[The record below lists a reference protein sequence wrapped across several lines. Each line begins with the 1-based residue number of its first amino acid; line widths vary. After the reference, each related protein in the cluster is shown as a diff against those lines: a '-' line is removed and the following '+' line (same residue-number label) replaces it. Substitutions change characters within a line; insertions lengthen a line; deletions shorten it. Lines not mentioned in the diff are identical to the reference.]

1 MQCMFQPNCG
11 TKLSFAMLCAFSLI
25 SGTQQPE
32 RRYSIGVSL
41 TGSKPPCPVFVM
53 GIRKNS
59 PAAQAGI
66 RLGDRVISVD
76 GNAVKTPQEAAQFI
90 TSSSL
95 SPVRLQMARE
105 DQVYSVMVQR
115 EEFTTLLRNN
125 GLRML
130 ANGALVGADATDA
143 EIKHFL
149 SMTSAVENA
158 TDLSTAFPGHYPANK
173 ELYYPGFEVF
183 TWDAGTQVVV
193 GGIEDGPASRAGIR
207 WGDRVI
213 AVNGIDPRKKTVAEL
228 ESLLSSPKRTS
239 MTLVINR
246 GDLQKTFTIELA
258 QGADILRDNHW
269 QVVNGKLVP
278 LWLPEKY
285 RSCFE

>member
-1 MQCMFQPNCG
+1 
-11 TKLSFAMLCAFSLI
+11 MLCAFCLI
-25 SGTQQPE
+25 SGAQQPE

-76 GNAVKTPQEAAQFI
+76 GSAVKTPQEAAHFI
-90 TSSSL
+90 
-95 SPVRLQMARE
+95 
-105 DQVYSVMVQR
+105 
-115 EEFTTLLRNN
+115 TLLRNN

-130 ANGALVGADATDA
+130 PNGALVSADATDA

-158 TDLSTAFPGHYPANK
+158 NDLSTAFPGHYPANK

-207 WGDRVI
+207 WGDRII

-228 ESLLSSPKRTS
+228 ESLLSSLKRTS
-239 MTLVINR
+239 MTLIINR
-246 GDLQKTFTIELA
+246 GDLQKTFTIDLA
-258 QGADILRDNHW
+258 EGADILRDNHL

-278 LWLPEKY
+278 LWVPEKY